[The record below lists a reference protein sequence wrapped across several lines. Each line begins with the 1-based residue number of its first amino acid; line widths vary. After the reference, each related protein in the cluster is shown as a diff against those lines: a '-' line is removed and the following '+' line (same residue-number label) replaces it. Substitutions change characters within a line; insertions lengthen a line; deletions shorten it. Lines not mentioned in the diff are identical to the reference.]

1 MNENNPYFQVFDLID
16 RDVKKDRE
24 LISEFIDLTTKHYL
38 KKGLDREDALYKIK
52 HCFKDL
58 SEEITTKVVRMIG
71 NEDIPN
77 PDRVG
82 HLLKITEAAKLL
94 QVSRQQAYNIVNSG
108 DLKSTKVGGTMR
120 VNSIHLE
127 NYMNG

>member
-16 RDVKKDRE
+16 RDIKKDRE
-24 LISEFIDLTTKHYL
+24 MISEFIDLTTKYYL
-38 KKGLDREDALYKIK
+38 KKGVGREDALYKIK
-52 HCFKDL
+52 DCFKNL

-71 NEDIPN
+71 NEDTPN
-77 PDRVG
+77 PERVG
-82 HLLKITEAAKLL
+82 HLLKITEVAKLL
-94 QVSRQQAYNIVNSG
+94 QVSRQQVYNIVNSG
-108 DLKSTKVGGTMR
+108 DLKSTKVGGVMR